1 MGDGVVAMQHG
12 SGIGPG
18 RVTERPDASA
28 CRRHGCCPAAA
39 RRMSAPQPYATNRA
53 SSQAHA
59 GSVSNDNTML

>member
-12 SGIGPG
+12 SGIGPR

-28 CRRHGCCPAAA
+28 CSCCPAAA

-59 GSVSNDNTML
+59 GSVNNDNTML